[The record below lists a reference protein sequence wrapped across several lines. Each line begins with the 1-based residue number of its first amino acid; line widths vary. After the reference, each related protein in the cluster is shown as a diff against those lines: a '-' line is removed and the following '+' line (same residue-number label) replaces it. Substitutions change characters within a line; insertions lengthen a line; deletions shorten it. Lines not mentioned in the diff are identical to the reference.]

1 MPKRKSASPAA
12 TDAGPPPALLVV
24 GLGNPG
30 AAYEGTRHNVGAA
43 LACSIAERGFGAW
56 REACGAHIASGTIR
70 YGPDSYAV
78 LLARPKS
85 AMNLSGRSVGQLA
98 RAHGL
103 PPSRVLVLH
112 DDLDLAVGRV
122 KVKAGG
128 SSGGHN
134 GVNSVE
140 AALSSKD
147 FWRIRVGI
155 GRPPSSAQVADYVL
169 EKFRE
174 SEADTLAPVLTRI
187 CDHLVLLI
195 NPDDGMITKQQ
206 LPSNCFG
213 GYNRGVSAFLNALS
227 VPGRTVPA
235 TGPFASAPPP
245 SEPAAAPAPAPPTEP
260 LPEPEP
266 EPVPVSRTGLSDG
279 VVALACADDGAP
291 APKRSKSVP
300 ASSKFC

>member
-1 MPKRKSASPAA
+1 MPKRKSSSPAA
-12 TDAGPPPALLVV
+12 DTGPTPALLVV

-30 AAYEGTRHNVGAA
+30 AAYEGTRHNIGAA
-43 LACSIAERGFGAW
+43 LACCIAERGFGAVW
-56 REACGAHIASGTIR
+56 REACGAHIASGSIR
-70 YGPDSYAV
+70 HGPDSYTV

-134 GVNSVE
+134 GVNSIE

-147 FWRIRVGI
+147 FWRIRIGI
-155 GRPPSSAQVADYVL
+155 GRPASSAHVADYVL

-174 SEADTLAPVLTRI
+174 SEADTLNPVLTRI
-187 CDHLVLLI
+187 RDSLSLLLG
-195 NPDDGMITKQQ
+195 PDGNITQRDDI
-206 LPSNCFG
+206 
-213 GYNRGVSAFLNALS
+213 YMRGVSTFLNLS
-227 VPGRTVPA
+227 
-235 TGPFASAPPP
+235 
-245 SEPAAAPAPAPPTEP
+245 
-260 LPEPEP
+260 LIHI
-266 EPVPVSRTGLSDG
+266 
-279 VVALACADDGAP
+279 
-291 APKRSKSVP
+291 
-300 ASSKFC
+300 